1 MTKKHSL
8 IITLLTLSLFTAF
21 AEIPHATI
29 PKQTVS
35 QSGSQSVASLAPM
48 LEKTTPAVVNI
59 SVEKEIQDPKIEMSN
74 PMAPIKRPLKILA
87 GGSGVIMD
95 TEKGYIVTN
104 AHIVKDQ
111 KVMVVTLKDGR
122 RYRAKLIGIDNGFDI
137 AVIQIKASNLV
148 PMKFGNSNALK
159 VGDYVV
165 AVGSPFGLSQ
175 TVTSG
180 VISALNRSTP
190 KIEGFQNFIQTDAP
204 INPGNSGGALINLQG
219 EFIGMNTAILA
230 SNNSNG
236 NIGIGFAIP
245 SLMVKNVAAQLIK
258 YGKVTPGI
266 LGVMAQNIT
275 PELASAFHLK
285 TDKEGVLIS
294 QVIESS
300 PAEKAGIKE
309 EDVITKINDITMHS
323 AAEIHN
329 LMGITHPD
337 TKIKLTVLRQGKTLK
352 LNATV
357 GDPNAEVKRR
367 IIPYLS
373 GLRLQDFSDLEPN
386 GKMIKGTL
394 VLDVTDTS
402 AGALS
407 GLIPG
412 DVITKAGGKKISSVN
427 DLINITGHTKK
438 SLLLTVVR
446 GTSNLFLVIQADQAM
461 S

>member
-1 MTKKHSL
+1 MIRKRTMLAL
-8 IITLLTLSLFTAF
+8 ILSLSFANAL
-21 AEIPHATI
+21 AEIAPVK
-29 PKQTVS
+29 PMNSTVNT
-35 QSGSQSVASLAPM
+35 LAPM
-48 LEKTTPAVVNI
+48 LEKATPAVVNI
-59 SVEKEIQDPKIEMSN
+59 SVEKEIKKSKPMNN
-74 PMAPIKRPLKILA
+74 PMPFSRRPLKSLA
-87 GGSGVIMD
+87 VGSGVIMD
-95 TEKGYIVTN
+95 AEKGYIVTN
-104 AHIVKDQ
+104 AHIVDDQ

-122 RYRAKLIGIDNGFDI
+122 RYHAKLTGIDDGFDI
-137 AVIQIKASNLV
+137 AVIQIKAKNLKSINFGDSN
-148 PMKFGNSNALK
+148 NLK

-180 VISALNRSTP
+180 VISALNRATP
-190 KIEGFQNFIQTDAP
+190 KIEGFQDFIQTDAP
-204 INPGNSGGALINLQG
+204 INPGNSGGALINMRG
-219 EFIGMNTAILA
+219 ELIGMNTAILA
-230 SNNSNG
+230 SNTSNG

-245 SLMVKNVAAQLIK
+245 SLMVKSVADQLIEYK
-258 YGKVTPGI
+258 KVTPGI
-266 LGVMAQNIT
+266 LGVIAQNIT
-275 PELASAFHLK
+275 PELADAFRLK

-294 QVIESS
+294 QVIENSA
-300 PAEKAGIKE
+300 AEKAGIKT
-309 EDVITKINDITMHS
+309 EDVIAKINGITMHS

-337 TKIKLTVLRQGKTLK
+337 TKIKLTVLREGKTIQ

-357 GDPNAEVKRR
+357 GDPNAEVKHRV
-367 IIPYLS
+367 IPYLA

-386 GKMIKGTL
+386 GKTIKGTL

-412 DVITKAGGKKISSVN
+412 DVITKAGGKKVGSVKE
-427 DLINITGHTKK
+427 LVKVAGHTKK

-446 GTSNLFLVIQADQAM
+446 GTSNLFLAIQADQAE